1 MKQWSS
7 IEFSKQLEQDIEDL
21 DDDDDDDLEGET

>member
-7 IEFSKQLEQDIEDL
+7 IEFSKQLEQDMEDL
-21 DDDDDDDLEGET
+21 DDDDDDLEGET

>member
-7 IEFSKQLEQDIEDL
+7 IEFCKQLEQDMEDL
-21 DDDDDDDLEGET
+21 DDDDDDLEGET